1 MDQLQEQAR
10 RRWVDNMIMVD
21 IQNRVVARAR
31 RHILDKFNRHA
42 VGHYQTMRRE
52 LADVPFYTTYTH
64 HPQMLDPHQYGD
76 TRRRVHMIEHTYEM
90 RVNEAWKHCLRKFPK
105 ALDRAWSEVRVDY
118 PDHGM
123 HRRSLHH

>member
-1 MDQLQEQAR
+1 MPSDGPAWRPPQPRCAYCGVQTPRGQPCHHEVTEMDQLQEQAR
-10 RRWVDNMIMVD
+10 RRWVDNMIM
-21 IQNRVVARAR
+21 
-31 RHILDKFNRHA
+31 
-42 VGHYQTMRRE
+42 
-52 LADVPFYTTYTH
+52 
-64 HPQMLDPHQYGD
+64 MLDPHQYGD